1 MKMELEVELRDVP
14 GQLSFVLDRVSEH
27 GGNIDSVL
35 HRRADA
41 RGEWVPV
48 KLVLEIAP
56 ARAHRLVDALREKV
70 RVLAAS
76 GEAKGLPM
84 PLMLVGHVFDN
95 RVDEFLE
102 VLHASGCRIH
112 RVQAE
117 MTSKE
122 APSAVFIDLTA
133 DSDAGLQ
140 EALRQVEAMARER
153 GLSLLRGLPEVAT

>member
-14 GQLSFVLDRVSEH
+14 GQLSFVLDRISEH
-27 GGNIDSVL
+27 GGNVESVI
-35 HRRADA
+35 HKRADA

-48 KLVLEIAP
+48 KVVLEIAP
-56 ARAHRLVDALREKV
+56 ARSHRLVEALRAKV

-76 GEAKGLPM
+76 GEAKGIPM
-84 PLMLVGHVFDN
+84 PLTLIGHVFDN

-102 VLHASGCRIH
+102 TLQGSGCRIH

-133 DSDAGLQ
+133 DSEAALDDAV
-140 EALRQVEAMARER
+140 AKVEAMAHDR
-153 GLSLLRGLPEVAT
+153 GLSLLRGLPEVDA